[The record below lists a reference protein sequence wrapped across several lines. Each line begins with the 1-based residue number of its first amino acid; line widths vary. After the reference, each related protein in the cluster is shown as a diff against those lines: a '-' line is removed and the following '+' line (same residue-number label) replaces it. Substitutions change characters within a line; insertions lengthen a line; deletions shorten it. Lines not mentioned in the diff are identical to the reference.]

1 MNHKNITEQIRE
13 LGFAP
18 EPERKK
24 EFFRRVGDM
33 GLLTRRPV
41 VISHKEFLAIQF
53 FYIEKRIWIMSGF
66 LLLFIAWICCRH
78 TGNYPFA
85 LTPLLAAGI
94 LFETGRSRRWNMT
107 ELEQAARFSA
117 RAVMLARIFLLSAV
131 NTAGLLVVILT
142 VRPFFSYTMVQVFLY
157 MMVPYLTASLLGS
170 VYERSHRADQGWGS
184 VLICILS
191 SVFFA
196 TASSFFNTLYEENLI
211 VLWAAVFI
219 FLSCGLTICIRKSIT
234 EREEPLWS

>member
-24 EFFRRVGDM
+24 EFFRHVGDM

-78 TGNYPFA
+78 SGNYPFA

-94 LFETGRSRRWNMT
+94 LFETGRSRRWKMT
-107 ELEQAARFSA
+107 EL
-117 RAVMLARIFLLSAV
+117 
-131 NTAGLLVVILT
+131 
-142 VRPFFSYTMVQVFLY
+142 
-157 MMVPYLTASLLGS
+157 
-170 VYERSHRADQGWGS
+170 
-184 VLICILS
+184 
-191 SVFFA
+191 
-196 TASSFFNTLYEENLI
+196 
-211 VLWAAVFI
+211 
-219 FLSCGLTICIRKSIT
+219 
-234 EREEPLWS
+234 

>member
-13 LGFAP
+13 LGFTP
-18 EPERKK
+18 EPERKE

-78 TGNYPFA
+78 SGNYPFA

-131 NTAGLLVVILT
+131 NTAGLLIVILT
-142 VRPFFSYTMVQVFLY
+142 VRPFFSYTMVQMFLY

-170 VYERSHRADQGWGS
+170 VYERSHRSDQGWGS

-191 SVFFA
+191 SGFFA
-196 TASSFFNTLYEENLI
+196 TASTFFNSLYEENLI

-219 FLSCGLTICIRKSIT
+219 FLSCGLTVCIRKSIT

>member
-1 MNHKNITEQIRE
+1 MNHKNIIEQIRE

-33 GLLTRRPV
+33 GLLTRRSV
-41 VISHKEFLAIQF
+41 VISHKDFLAIQF

-131 NTAGLLVVILT
+131 NTAGLLVVILM

-157 MMVPYLTASLLGS
+157 MMVPY
-170 VYERSHRADQGWGS
+170 RADQGWGS

-219 FLSCGLTICIRKSIT
+219 FLSCGLTVCIRKSIT

>member
-1 MNHKNITEQIRE
+1 
-13 LGFAP
+13 
-18 EPERKK
+18 
-24 EFFRRVGDM
+24 
-33 GLLTRRPV
+33 
-41 VISHKEFLAIQF
+41 
-53 FYIEKRIWIMSGF
+53 MSGL

-131 NTAGLLVVILT
+131 NTAGLLIVILA
-142 VRPFFSYTMVQVFLY
+142 VQPFFSYTMVQVFLY

-170 VYERSHRADQGWGS
+170 VYERSHRAVQGWGS

-219 FLSCGLTICIRKSIT
+219 FLSCGLTVCIRKSIT